1 MLINKAINIFQVQP
15 SDIVDVQQSKNLQV
29 TELKLKENLSLKV
42 DEVTRKAKMYSNG
55 KKILTV
61 TI

>member
-15 SDIVDVQQSKNLQV
+15 SEIIDVQQSKNLQV

>member
-15 SDIVDVQQSKNLQV
+15 SEIIDIQQSKNLQV

>member
-1 MLINKAINIFQVQP
+1 MLINKAINIFQIQP
-15 SDIVDVQQSKNLQV
+15 SAIIDVQQSKNLQV

>member
-15 SDIVDVQQSKNLQV
+15 SEIVDIQQSKNLQV